1 MAGSCISASGVW
13 DFWKYLINSSFIFQH
28 DNDPKNT
35 ANTVKTYWIEKYTIE
50 HHQSLTG
57 PLKSSTL
64 LKQYEITLTE
74 NLKENNRYVNTILKT
89 SRNLNNLGFFFLC
102 QFQIIQHLTRC
113 VCPLSQG
120 AFWGLMAGLV
130 IGLIRMVLEFSYSP
144 PSCGQPDHR
153 PAVLADVHYL
163 YFALILLA
171 LTCLIIVAVSLAT
184 APIPKENV
192 RKIPYIMIF
201 YLYSD
206 LWSGNQKVS
215 TEQYPG
221 FI

>member
-1 MAGSCISASGVW
+1 
-13 DFWKYLINSSFIFQH
+13 
-28 DNDPKNT
+28 
-35 ANTVKTYWIEKYTIE
+35 
-50 HHQSLTG
+50 
-57 PLKSSTL
+57 
-64 LKQYEITLTE
+64 
-74 NLKENNRYVNTILKT
+74 
-89 SRNLNNLGFFFLC
+89 
-102 QFQIIQHLTRC
+102 
-113 VCPLSQG
+113 
-120 AFWGLMAGLV
+120 MAGLV

-163 YFALILLA
+163 YFSLILLA